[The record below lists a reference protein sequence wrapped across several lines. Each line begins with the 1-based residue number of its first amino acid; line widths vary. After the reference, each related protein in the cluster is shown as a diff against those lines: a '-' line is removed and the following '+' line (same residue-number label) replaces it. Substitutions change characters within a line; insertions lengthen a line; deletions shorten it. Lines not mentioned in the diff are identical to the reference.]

1 MSKREFD
8 LIVWGAT
15 GFTGQL
21 VVEYLVQTYGVDG
34 DLRWAIAGR
43 NRSKLEAV
51 RQSCLATALHDKL
64 PLIVADSDDAGSL
77 AYCHG

>member
-1 MSKREFD
+1 MGMDTGKREFD

-51 RQSCLATALHDKL
+51 RRVL
-64 PLIVADSDDAGSL
+64 PGDSPTRQTPHHCGRQ
-77 AYCHG
+77 